1 MCGDSIAK
9 LNSNFSNSVG
19 ASDYKVRRVGLAKLP
34 IGVLTTLLF
43 GQLSHPRAGGPIKQL
58 GLGAKLHNY
67 QSSSVA
73 QNYHCDSLKT
83 CFSNCKAALASALVS
98 APCSHIC
105 R

>member
-1 MCGDSIAK
+1 MGPLIIKCD
-9 LNSNFSNSVG
+9 
-19 ASDYKVRRVGLAKLP
+19 DMGLAKLP

-58 GLGAKLHNY
+58 GLGAELRNH
-67 QSSSVA
+67 QSSPVT

-83 CFSNCKAALASALVS
+83 CFSNCKAALASALAS
-98 APCSHIC
+98 APCSHVC

>member
-9 LNSNFSNSVG
+9 LNFTSLILLG
-19 ASDYKVRRVGLAKLP
+19 PLAIRYDGVGLAKLP
-34 IGVLTTLLF
+34 ISVLTTLLF
-43 GQLSHPRAGGPIKQL
+43 GQLSHPHAGGPIKQL

-67 QSSSVA
+67 QSSPVA

-83 CFSNCKAALASALVS
+83 CFLNCKAALVSALVS
-98 APCSHIC
+98 APCSQVC